1 MKKLGYFED
10 IYAEDGHQPE
20 EPQRA
25 ISLTPEEVLRFIVM
39 PDQQGRYHFDE
50 MGNEN
55 LSDYLGHLVG
65 YLSSPLLPSEAAHYQ
80 NQQAQQEYLCKA

>member
-10 IYAEDGHQPE
+10 IYGEDGHQPE

-25 ISLTPEEVLRFIVM
+25 ISLTREEVLRLIVM
-39 PDQQGRYHFDE
+39 PDQQERYHFDE

-55 LSDYLGHLVG
+55 LSEYLGHLVG
-65 YLSSPLLPSEAAHYQ
+65 YLSGPLVPSEAAHY
-80 NQQAQQEYLCKA
+80 